1 MPTLSRRERSLV
13 GLAVGGLLV
22 AAVYLYVVEPLVAR
36 NRELAELAPVREATL
51 DARRRMIAQRPR
63 LTHELA
69 SAQQG
74 FDAQAARLLPGPTP
88 PLATSQLQKL
98 VKEVAASAN
107 VEVRSERVLPPA
119 DLAGVQEVPLELT
132 VAGNVRETTT
142 LLYQI
147 ERTAQ
152 ILTIKDVK
160 IRVVAVG
167 QPRELLTTLTVAGYV
182 LPPSRGGVQ

>member
-1 MPTLSRRERSLV
+1 
-13 GLAVGGLLV
+13 
-22 AAVYLYVVEPLVAR
+22 VAR

-51 DARRRMIAQRPR
+51 DARRRLIAQRPR
-63 LTHELA
+63 LTQELA

-74 FDAQAARLLPGPTP
+74 FEAQAARLLPGPTP
-88 PLATSQLQKL
+88 PLAASQLQKL
-98 VKEVAASAN
+98 VKEVASSAN

-147 ERTAQ
+147 ERTPRL
-152 ILTIKDVK
+152 LTIKDVK

-182 LPPSRGGVQ
+182 LPPSGVH